1 MQQGSNAND
10 VEERF
15 GQVVEEARNLL
26 DEHERWCAE
35 WVAAAEEAAEGDIA
49 RFGEA
54 SEQLTR
60 QRREL
65 ADLEGE
71 LERLPFEAYR
81 ASMGGDTALESELR
95 ARYASITPEDLE
107 ALRRSCGELEAEKNG
122 LGGTE
127 RGAERRAHGNALDAH
142 ASVLDSLDRFEDQVV
157 QLKEAVREARAPFSN
172 GKRRIEEDLQ
182 FLRQLERDES
192 RAARREAAGREEEAR
207 RAAAGRGRRR

>member
-95 ARYASITPEDLE
+95 ARYASIAPEDLE
-107 ALRRSCGELEAEKNG
+107 ALRRSCGELEAEMDS
-122 LGGTE
+122 LGGTAHD
-127 RGAERRAHGNALDAH
+127 AEKRAYGNARDAY
-142 ASVLDSLDRFEDQVV
+142 ASVLQSLEGFEDRIDR
-157 QLKEAVREARAPFSN
+157 LKEAVGGNREKLWI
-172 GKRRIEEDLQ
+172 GRRRVDEHLQ
-182 FLRQLERDES
+182 FLRQVARDE
-192 RAARREAAGREEEAR
+192 RREAT
-207 RAAAGRGRRR
+207 GRRL

>member
-95 ARYASITPEDLE
+95 ARYASIAPEDLE
-107 ALRRSCGELEAEKNG
+107 ALRRSCGELEAERG
-122 LGGTE
+122 SLGGTAHD
-127 RGAERRAHGNALDAH
+127 AEKRAYGNASDAY
-142 ASVLDSLDRFEDQVV
+142 ASVLQSLEAFEDRIVR
-157 QLKEAVREARAPFSN
+157 LKEAVGGTREKLWN
-172 GKRRIEEDLQ
+172 GQRRVEEHLQ
-182 FLRQLERDES
+182 FLRQVARDE
-192 RAARREAAGREEEAR
+192 RREAT
-207 RAAAGRGRRR
+207 GRRL